1 MLAILYL
8 NLLVILLID
17 FHVHFWILISK
28 RAHLKGSSE
37 RKETST
43 KTLGGGGGGGGGGG
57 AEWWR
62 AWLKHFEKH
71 ILSMKKSEHMWS

>member
-17 FHVHFWILISK
+17 FHVHFWLLISK

-37 RKETST
+37 RKDTST
-43 KTLGGGGGGGGGGG
+43 KTLGEGGAEITILSPSRAPPPPPGGGGGS
-57 AEWWR
+57 
-62 AWLKHFEKH
+62 KTH
-71 ILSMKKSEHMWS
+71 